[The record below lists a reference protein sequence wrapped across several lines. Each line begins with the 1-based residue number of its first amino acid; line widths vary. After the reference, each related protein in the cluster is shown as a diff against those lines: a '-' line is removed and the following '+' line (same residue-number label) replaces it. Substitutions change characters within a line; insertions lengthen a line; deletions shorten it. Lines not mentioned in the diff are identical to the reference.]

1 MPSQKQQDAESPP
14 APNRPTGAPGK
25 APPEHASEHGSQAT
39 TEEFDREG
47 MGVAAK
53 E

>member
-1 MPSQKQQDAESPP
+1 MAE
-14 APNRPTGAPGK
+14 NRPDPSLNDPMPADPVESEGTGKRSSPDGV
-25 APPEHASEHGSQAT
+25 HNQAT

>member
-1 MPSQKQQDAESPP
+1 MAENKLDPSRNDPMPAEPVDSKASGKKPSPDGVH
-14 APNRPTGAPGK
+14 N
-25 APPEHASEHGSQAT
+25 QAT

>member
-1 MPSQKQQDAESPP
+1 MPSQKQQDAESPQTQ
-14 APNRPTGAPGK
+14 NRPTGAPGK
-25 APPEHASEHGSQAT
+25 APQEKAPEHGNQAT